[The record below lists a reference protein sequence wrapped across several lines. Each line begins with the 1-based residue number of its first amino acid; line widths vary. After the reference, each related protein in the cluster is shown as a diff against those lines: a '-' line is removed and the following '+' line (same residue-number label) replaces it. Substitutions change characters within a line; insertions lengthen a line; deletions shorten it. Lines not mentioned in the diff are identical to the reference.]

1 MICMRKAVKGYL
13 KLRRSLGYK
22 LRDHE
27 VGLTNFVSFL
37 ERKRARHITTAIA
50 LKWATQHRGQ
60 KPAEWAKRL
69 RFVRGFAQY
78 FSAID
83 RSTEIPPPDTLP
95 YRPSRAHPY
104 LYSDQEILRLLK
116 AATQIPSRNGL
127 RPWTYYCLFG
137 LLAVTGMR
145 ISEVLSLKCRDVDL
159 AAGLLTIRHT
169 KFGKSRLVP
178 MHPSTRQTLVAY
190 AHRRDCLFPAVGNSS
205 FLVSDYGRP
214 LEASAVRRIFYRLS
228 RLIGLRGQSA
238 SHGPRLHDFRHRFA
252 VEALL
257 NWYHRG
263 EDVERRLPILS
274 TYLGHAHVT
283 DTYWYLSA
291 CPELM
296 NLATQRLEKRWE
308 GWS

>member
-1 MICMRKAVKGYL
+1 
-13 KLRRSLGYK
+13 
-22 LRDHE
+22 
-27 VGLTNFVSFL
+27 
-37 ERKRARHITTAIA
+37 
-50 LKWATQHRGQ
+50 
-60 KPAEWAKRL
+60 
-69 RFVRGFAQY
+69 VRGFAQY

-83 RSTEIPPPDTLP
+83 PCTEIPPADMLP

-116 AATQIPSRNGL
+116 AARKIPSRNGL

-145 ISEVLSLKCRDVDL
+145 ISEVLSLKCQDVDL
-159 AAGLLTIRHT
+159 ATGLITIRHT

-178 MHPSTRQTLVAY
+178 MHPSTRQMLVAY
-190 AHRRDCLFPAVGNSS
+190 AHRRDCLFPTVGNSS
-205 FLVSDYGRP
+205 FLASDYGRQ
-214 LEASAVRRIFYRLS
+214 LEASAVRRIFYGIS

-252 VEALL
+252 VETLR

-274 TYLGHAHVT
+274 TYLGHAHIT
-283 DTYWYLSA
+283 DTFWYLSA

-296 NLATQRLEKRWE
+296 SLATLRLEKRWE